1 MSWHFKYPLCW
12 NVLNAQ
18 NCSVKR
24 ESWWWWGCSW
34 WWWEGWGLYSRNKEF
49 LSQNNGLKQTLHGR
63 GLFDGMFL
71 VWCLHAFICCLRCL
85 GELQT
90 VRTCGSYVN
99 YMFWVFFFSLFK
111 TGHSLHDTR
120 RIKKEEIRNSG
131 SVRQAYTQLF
141 LISLFPINWSAGISS
156 GVKRWLIN
164 VLQSLWCA
172 SPGHLKASHFTCMY
186 AWVCAPLKTPQTN
199 HTYFCM

>member
-71 VWCLHAFICCLRCL
+71 VWCLHAYICCLRCL

-90 VRTCGSYVN
+90 VRTCGS
-99 YMFWVFFFSLFK
+99 FFF
-111 TGHSLHDTR
+111 
-120 RIKKEEIRNSG
+120 
-131 SVRQAYTQLF
+131 LF